1 MIRCAFLALLVLSL
15 GACSSDSDGPTGPST
30 DPPNQPDFPAIQ
42 LSVQS
47 LSFAG
52 IGGGEDPSPRTVSI
66 DNSGRETLSGL
77 VVDVSYAGADG
88 WLSTVLSSG
97 TAPATLEVAP
107 DMDGVPAGFH
117 TATVTVSAPGADN
130 SPQTVQVE
138 LDAPYAM
145 IGLGTLGGEA
155 SEALDINESGQIVG
169 WSFLP
174 SGDWHAVLWDNGEIV
189 DLGTLGGR
197 DSEARG
203 INNLGQV
210 VGWSRTAEGPSHAF
224 LWQDGVMTDLGTLGG
239 FESWAWDIN
248 DAGQVA
254 GFSGTEADAFH
265 AFLWEDGVMTDLD
278 PLGDTDS
285 EAMDINGSGQI
296 VGIRQSSLGQ
306 CSGFL
311 WHDGSTTDLRT
322 LEAVGINEAG
332 HVVGWSIERGSL
344 LWIAGVAT
352 ELGDI
357 SPYAV
362 NGDDTVVGNCDFV
375 ACVWADGA
383 ITNLDGIL
391 GYGIND
397 AGQVVGVASWPDSG
411 SDWEATLWQPA
422 P

>member
-1 MIRCAFLALLVLSL
+1 MRRILLTLFAASVTLS
-15 GACSSDSDGPTGPST
+15 CSNNDSGPT
-30 DPPNQPDFPAIQ
+30 DPPSDPAGPPALQ
-42 LSVQS
+42 LSSQS

-52 IGGGEDPSPRTVSI
+52 IGGGEDPSPQTVSI
-66 DNSGRETLSGL
+66 TNSGGEALSGL
-77 VVDVSYAGADG
+77 VADVSYSGAHG

-97 TAPATLEVAP
+97 TAPATLEVAA
-107 DMDGVPAGFH
+107 DMDGVPAGSH

-138 LDAPYAM
+138 LDTPYAM

-174 SGDWHAVLWDNGEIV
+174 SGDWHAVLWDNGEII
-189 DLGTLGGR
+189 DLGTLGGP

-224 LWQDGVMTDLGTLGG
+224 LWEDGVMTDLGTLGG
-239 FESWAWDIN
+239 FESWARDIN
-248 DAGQVA
+248 DAGEVT

-285 EAMDINGSGQI
+285 EAMDINGSCQI
-296 VGIRQSSLGQ
+296 VGIRQNSLGQ
-306 CSGFL
+306 SGGFL
-311 WHDGSTTDLRT
+311 WHDGSTTDLGT
-322 LEAVGINEAG
+322 LVAVGINEAG
-332 HVVGWSIERGSL
+332 HVVGWSMERGPL

-357 SPYAV
+357 HPYAV
-362 NGDDTVVGNCDFV
+362 NGDDTVVGYCDFV

-383 ITNLDGIL
+383 ITNLEGVL

-397 AGQVVGVASWPDSG
+397 AGQVVGVGSWSESG